1 MSLGVHHPDGLRLLS
16 NADNPR
22 FADRLA
28 TFLPLPLGEGGG
40 EGDSDAQSRKTS
52 DFCRW
57 LSTLEFRSS
66 FGFRAGD
73 RAGFTLMELMVVLV
87 VIGIVTAMIIPE
99 MKGTFQDALL
109 RSTSREL
116 ISAFDLTSSQAVSLN
131 QLHRVRLDPRTGR
144 YLVERRVFEKG
155 QEDFAPV
162 RDLPGGAGE
171 LDSRIAIE
179 VRKSGETSPMMSD
192 GGATAAESPARAQDV
207 VFGFYPDGTADAG
220 EILLR
225 DRDGFQLALRINP
238 ITARVHIVE
247 VERLSATTGVL
258 P

>member
-1 MSLGVHHPDGLRLLS
+1 MICFQS
-16 NADNPR
+16 NADGFAPR
-22 FADRLA
+22 LF
-28 TFLPLPLGEGGG
+28 
-40 EGDSDAQSRKTS
+40 
-52 DFCRW
+52 
-57 LSTLEFRSS
+57 
-66 FGFRAGD
+66 

-87 VIGIVTAMIIPE
+87 LIGIVTAMIIPE

-116 ISAFDLTSSQAVSLN
+116 IGAFSLTSSQAVSLN

-155 QEDFAPV
+155 QEGFVPA

-179 VRKSGETSPMMSD
+179 VRKPGETSSGAPE
-192 GGATAAESPARAQDV
+192 GGSAAAENDAQTQDV
-207 VFGFYPDGTADAG
+207 VFAFYPDGTADAG

-238 ITARVHIVE
+238 ITARTHVVE
-247 VERLSATTGVL
+247 LERQSLATGGL
-258 P
+258 K